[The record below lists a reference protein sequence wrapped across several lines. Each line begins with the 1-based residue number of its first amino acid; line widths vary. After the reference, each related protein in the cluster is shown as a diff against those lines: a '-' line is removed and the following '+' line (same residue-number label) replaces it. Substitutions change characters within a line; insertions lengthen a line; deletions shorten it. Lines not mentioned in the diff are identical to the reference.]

1 MGALPSM
8 AHQFQAQS
16 PVNRRLPVL
25 LGTLCVA
32 ILGGLWVEGFPFTSL
47 MPQPQAC
54 APHWPDGADG
64 LLRLANRFGFAG
76 VQVSIRDTNG
86 NWSDCA
92 AGWADWG
99 ELGEPMSA
107 QHRMR
112 YLSLSKVLT
121 SALSVRLVRDGR
133 LSLDNRL
140 VDVLHVDGPYAD
152 PRIGQITLRQLLSH
166 TAGFD
171 RLRSGDPMMEQAP
184 WCPKWP
190 AQLAE
195 SRLDFSPGER
205 FAYSNLGYC
214 LMGAALERV
223 EERALASVI
232 TDELLRPARLMG
244 LMPVN
249 NGVQQPDEPR
259 LQIHPAE
266 PFDVL
271 RGLDYDSMH
280 ATGAW
285 SGTAA
290 DFGRLME
297 KIFISSPPD
306 SLLDPEGRRLLTEV
320 AEDCDIAKWRHCH
333 GLGLY
338 RYREEDGPT
347 IYWRDGSLHGG
358 TGFFAVA
365 EDGQIVV
372 WAANSRQPN
381 WMPVND
387 SIGRAIYNYIK
398 NRP

>member
-1 MGALPSM
+1 MGSLPPM
-8 AHQFQAQS
+8 AHQSQVKGPAS
-16 PVNRRLPVL
+16 WRLPVL
-25 LGTLCVA
+25 LGALCLA
-32 ILGGLWVEGFPFTSL
+32 IFAWLCAQGFSVTSL
-47 MPQPQAC
+47 TPQPQAC
-54 APHWPDGADG
+54 TAHWPDGAEE
-64 LLRLANRFGFAG
+64 LLKLASRFGFAG
-76 VQVSIRDTNG
+76 VQVSIRDANG

-92 AGWADWG
+92 AGWADG
-99 ELGEPMSA
+99 GGLGEPMSA

-121 SALSVRLVRDGR
+121 SALSVKLARDGR
-133 LSLDNRL
+133 LNFDDRL

-152 PRIGQITLRQLLSH
+152 PRVAQVTLRQLLSH

-171 RLRSGDPMMEQAP
+171 RLESGDPMMVPAP
-184 WCPKWP
+184 WCPKRP

-195 SRLDFSPGER
+195 LRLDFSPGER

-223 EERALASVI
+223 EERALASLI
-232 TDELLRPARLMG
+232 TDELLQPTGLMG
-244 LMPVN
+244 LIPVR
-249 NGVQQPDEPR
+249 NGVQQSDEPR

-271 RGLDYDSMH
+271 NDLDYDSMH

-297 KIFISSPPD
+297 MIFISSPPD

-320 AEDCDIAKWRHCH
+320 AEDCDISKWRHCH

-338 RYREEDGPT
+338 RYREEDGPA

-358 TGFFAVA
+358 TAFFAVA

-381 WMPVND
+381 WMPIND
-387 SIGRAIYNYIK
+387 SIGRAIYGYIK
-398 NRP
+398 K